1 MVTQAKLGT
10 KTRKAIGG
18 VDPVRIGLKESL
30 NNNDK
35 AS

>member
-18 VDPVRIGLKESL
+18 VDPVRMAERKPE
-30 NNNDK
+30 
-35 AS
+35 